1 MTGPS
6 GTAAVAETAP
16 PGGSELR
23 ALVVEDETSTRQE
36 LAGMLE
42 RFREIGTVQQAD
54 SGEAA
59 VRLIGTAGY
68 DVVFL
73 DISMPGLDGME
84 VARVLNMLSEPPAIV
99 FVTASETHAVEAFG
113 VGAADYLLKPVR
125 PERLAEA
132 VGRVRRPRRSP
143 AAAPGGTGTGSGP
156 APGPGP
162 GAATGAA
169 TAPTDEL
176 SVVQIETGRH
186 TVFVHRDDIQYAE
199 AHGDY
204 VRLHTRDGV
213 HLIRLSLS
221 YLEDVWGPA
230 GFVRAH
236 RGYLVA
242 VRWIRDLRVTS
253 SSGLL
258 ACTPAGDVPVS
269 RRHARALKERLL
281 AAVRDAGQHARPPR

>member
-1 MTGPS
+1 MRSST
-6 GTAAVAETAP
+6 
-16 PGGSELR
+16 ELK
-23 ALVVEDETSTRQE
+23 ALVVEDETLTREE
-36 LAGMLE
+36 LADLLE
-42 RFREIGTVQQAD
+42 RMPEIGSVAEAD

-59 VRLIGTAGY
+59 VRMLGTETF

-84 VARVLNMLSEPPAIV
+84 VARVLGMLSEPPAIV

-113 VGAADYLLKPVR
+113 IGAADYLLKPVR
-125 PERLAEA
+125 PERLADSVA
-132 VGRVRRPRRSP
+132 RVRAARRPADRDRT
-143 AAAPGGTGTGSGP
+143 AP
-156 APGPGP
+156 AP
-162 GAATGAA
+162 
-169 TAPTDEL
+169 DEL

-204 VRLHTRDGV
+204 VRLHTAEES

-221 YLEDVWGPA
+221 YLEEVWAPA

-236 RGYLVA
+236 RGYLVS
-242 VRWIRDLRVTS
+242 VRWVRDLRVTG

-281 AAVRDAGQHARPPR
+281 EAVRDEQR

>member
-1 MTGPS
+1 MTDP
-6 GTAAVAETAP
+6 TVRA
-16 PGGSELR
+16 LH
-23 ALVVEDETSTRQE
+23 ALVVEDETFTREE
-36 LAGMLE
+36 LAEMLAE
-42 RFREIGTVQQAD
+42 LPEIGRVTQAD

-59 VRLIGTAGY
+59 VRLLGTETFDA
-68 DVVFL
+68 VFL

-84 VARVLNMLSEPPAIV
+84 VARVLHMLSDPPAIV
-99 FVTASETHAVEAFG
+99 FVTASERHAVEAFG
-113 VGAADYLLKPVR
+113 IGAADYLLKPIR

-132 VGRVRRPRRSP
+132 AARVRALRRTP
-143 AAAPGGTGTGSGP
+143 AAAGP
-156 APGPGP
+156 A
-162 GAATGAA
+162 
-169 TAPTDEL
+169 APDEL

-186 TVFVHRDDIQYAE
+186 TVFVRRDDIQFAE

-204 VRLHTRDGV
+204 VRLHTGQDS

-221 YLEDVWGPA
+221 YLEEVWGPA

-242 VRWIRDLRVTS
+242 VRWVRDLRVTS
-253 SSGLL
+253 SAGLL

-281 AAVRDAGQHARPPR
+281 AAVRDEQR

>member
-1 MTGPS
+1 M
-6 GTAAVAETAP
+6 TAP
-16 PGGSELR
+16 PPATGPGALR
-23 ALVVEDETSTRQE
+23 LLVVEDENFTRAE
-36 LAGMLE
+36 LADLLADLPGV
-42 RFREIGTVQQAD
+42 GDVQEAD

-59 VRLIGTAGY
+59 VRRIGTESFDA
-68 DVVFL
+68 VFL

-84 VARVLNMLSEPPAIV
+84 VARVLSVLSEPPAIV
-99 FVTASETHAVEAFG
+99 FVTASERHAVEAFG
-113 VGAADYLLKPVR
+113 IGAADYLLKPVR

-132 VGRVRRPRRSP
+132 VGRVRALRRPVTGHPEPP
-143 AAAPGGTGTGSGP
+143 A
-156 APGPGP
+156 
-162 GAATGAA
+162 
-169 TAPTDEL
+169 DEL

-186 TVFVHRDDIQYAE
+186 TVFVRRDDVQFAE

-204 VRLHTRDGV
+204 VRLHTEGDT

-221 YLEDVWGPA
+221 YLEEVWGPA

-242 VRWIRDLRVTS
+242 VRWIRDLRVTGS
-253 SSGLL
+253 AGLL

-281 AAVRDAGQHARPPR
+281 AAVRDDPRAGGR